1 MSRVLDAT
9 AVPGTTFDR
18 GHLRRLILKA
28 AALTV
33 TLVLAATVSGRIQRR
48 PSVPVATTPDNQ
60 CWTYKPTE
68 KGFARRI
75 NEARLRAG
83 QRKLSIDPELSKVA
97 RVHTREMVTKDLLHH
112 TTETDLRRWVRNW
125 DSLGENV
132 GVGGTVD
139 SLHIAFMNSPAHR
152 HNVLYPSFR
161 HSGVG
166 VIEANG
172 RMWVTVLFEASI
184 DPGTTLS
191 MPRCSR

>member
-1 MSRVLDAT
+1 MLDS
-9 AVPGTTFDR
+9 GR
-18 GHLRRLILKA
+18 LGHLLLKA

-33 TLVLAATVSGRIQRR
+33 VLALATTVSDRSRR
-48 PSVPVATTPDNQ
+48 PSTPVATAPDNR

-75 NEARLRAG
+75 NDARLRTG

-97 RVHTREMVTKDLLHH
+97 RVHTRDMVNKNLLHH
-112 TTETDLRRWVRNW
+112 TTETDLRQRVNNW
-125 DSLGENV
+125 NTLGENV
-132 GVGGTVD
+132 GVGAAVD
-139 SLHIAFMNSPAHR
+139 SLHVAFMNSPAHR

-166 VIEANG
+166 VIKANG
-172 RMWVTVLFEASI
+172 RMWVTVLFEASN
-184 DPGTTLS
+184 DPGTSLR

>member
-1 MSRVLDAT
+1 MARVLDSI
-9 AVPGTTFDR
+9 AVPGTVFDSGR
-18 GHLRRLILKA
+18 LRRLLVKA
-28 AALTV
+28 AALTIA
-33 TLVLAATVSGRIQRR
+33 LVVAATVSGRVQRR
-48 PSVPVATTPDNQ
+48 PSAPVATSPDSR

-83 QRKLSIDPELSKVA
+83 QSKLSIDPELSKVA

-112 TTETDLRRWVRNW
+112 TAETDLRRWVRNW
-125 DSLGENV
+125 SSLGENV

-166 VIEANG
+166 VIKADG
-172 RMWVTVLFEASI
+172 RMWVTVLFEATV
-184 DPGTTLS
+184 DPATTLS